1 MQFPGKKKNPQLCFN
16 SMCADLFKQTC
27 EFVVS
32 RGEFV
37 VSRSQ
42 LYRLTPKF
50 FRATSVISYAVK
62 STENTSDAE

>member
-1 MQFPGKKKNPQLCFN
+1 
-16 SMCADLFKQTC
+16 MCADLFKQTC

-62 STENTSDAE
+62 STENTSDAEKLECNMLHLALHLY